1 MTMITRRTFAKGTAA
16 VPVLGAAALS
26 GHRVAGAQGEP
37 VRIGSKNF
45 TEQYI
50 LGEMYRALLE
60 NVDIPV
66 EMSLNLGG
74 TGIAHEA
81 LINDEISLYPEYTGT
96 ALLEILDLDIASL
109 TPAGTPAASPVAPA
123 AATPAGTPAAAGG
136 IDQLVY
142 DTVAREYLGQFQ
154 VVLLE
159 QTPFNNTQALAIPR
173 ALSEEEGIT
182 SISQLAEVAGEYI
195 ISAPADFSEREDGLL
210 GLQSAYGAG
219 FADIE
224 VLSVDPSLKYQAIE
238 GGQAQIVLAFGTDA
252 QIAALDLIVLDDDLG
267 LWPPYHVAPFVR
279 QDALDA
285 YPAIADALN
294 AVAPL
299 LTDEA
304 MQGLN
309 GQVDLDGEEPE
320 AVARLFLQEQG
331 LIPAE

>member
-1 MTMITRRTFAKGTAA
+1 MTMFTRRTFAKGTAA

-26 GHRVAGAQGEP
+26 GYRVAGAQGEP
-37 VRIGSKNF
+37 VVVGSKNF

-81 LINDEISLYPEYTGT
+81 LINGEISLYPEYTGT
-96 ALLEILDLDIASL
+96 ALEAVLGITVASL
-109 TPAGTPAASPVAPA
+109 SGEATPAASPVAPA
-123 AATPAGTPAAAGG
+123 MATPGATPEAGG

-142 DTVAREYLGQFQ
+142 DTVAREYLDQFQ

-173 ALSEEEGIT
+173 SLSEEEGIT
-182 SISQLAEVAGEYI
+182 TISQLAEVAGEYI

-252 QIAALDLIVLDDDLG
+252 QIAALDLVVLDDDLG

-279 QDALDA
+279 QDTLDA
-285 YPAIADALN
+285 YPEIADALN
-294 AVAPL
+294 SVAPL
-299 LTDEA
+299 LTDTA

-309 GQVDLDGEEPE
+309 GQVDIDGEEPE

>member
-26 GHRVAGAQGEP
+26 GHRVAAAQGEP

-109 TPAGTPAASPVAPA
+109 TPAGTPAASPA

>member
-1 MTMITRRTFAKGTAA
+1 MITRRTFAKGTAA
-16 VPVLGAAALS
+16 VPVLGVAALQ
-26 GHRVAGAQGEP
+26 GHRLAEAQGEP

-96 ALLEILDLDIASL
+96 ALEAVLGITVASL
-109 TPAGTPAASPVAPA
+109 SSSGTPSASPAAEPSGSPTAGTPAA
-123 AATPAGTPAAAGG
+123 GMGG

-142 DTVAREYLGQFQ
+142 DTVAREYLSQFQ
-154 VVLLE
+154 VVLLD

-173 ALSEEEGIT
+173 SLSEEAGLT
-182 SISQLAEVAGEYI
+182 TISQLAEVAAEYV

-238 GGQAQIVLAFGTDA
+238 GGQAQVVLAFGTDA
-252 QIAALDLIVLDDDLG
+252 QIAALDLVVLQDDLG

-285 YPAIADALN
+285 YPAISDALN
-294 AVAPL
+294 SVAPL

-304 MQGLN
+304 MQTLN
-309 GQVDLDGEEPE
+309 GQVDIDGQEPE
-320 AVARLFLQEQG
+320 AVARQFLQDQG
-331 LIPAE
+331 LIAAS